1 MSKYRLISKRS
12 IKGNCVEDKE
22 LDLDVYWHEL
32 KRLGTAHGENIW
44 DKEAWC
50 EPFYEGKTA
59 ADAFYEEFP
68 EHKK

>member
-1 MSKYRLISKRS
+1 
-12 IKGNCVEDKE
+12 VEDKE